1 MANSRYIAGLAGPTF
16 LALSVTEAVNI
27 RIWASNTAAG
37 VYFNGAVLFVA
48 GLAIIRAH
56 NIWKRDW
63 TVMVTLVGWS
73 LLLLGLFRMIAPEL
87 QLEAAKNT
95 TPILFELIFP
105 FLIGVFLTY
114 HAYRR
119 E

>member
-16 LALSVTEAVNI
+16 LTLSATEAINVH
-27 RIWASNTAAG
+27 IWASNTAAG
-37 VYFNGAVLFVA
+37 VYFNGAVLFVV

-95 TPILFELIFP
+95 TSILFELIFP
-105 FLIGVFLTY
+105 FSIGVFLTY